1 MIEMIMIDY
10 LKNSLEM
17 DVFGEFPEDPP
28 SSFLIVEKT
37 GSRKN
42 EMIDFATIAI
52 QSYAPSLYGAAELN
66 SRVKAAMENIVE
78 LPSVNAADLNS
89 DYNFTDLSM
98 KRHRYQA
105 IYEITHY

>member
-1 MIEMIMIDY
+1 MIEMIVIDY

-17 DVFGEFPEDPP
+17 DVFGEFPENPP

-37 GSRKN
+37 GSR
-42 EMIDFATIAI
+42 EDGMIDFATIAI
-52 QSYAPSLYGAAELN
+52 QSYASSLYSAAELN
-66 SRVKAAMENIVE
+66 LRVKAAMKDIIN

-98 KRHRYQA
+98 RRYRYQA
-105 IYEITHY
+105 VYEITHY